1 MTYELA
7 KELKNAGFPQDKG
20 LIKAEESKQT
30 YGWFT
35 CEGRGDAYIDGEL
48 VEGFGAFREELWQP
62 YDLYQ
67 EAIYAPTLSE
77 LIESCGGWFHELV
90 KRDDETWYA
99 GTKLDD
105 NRPRYGTGSGS
116 TPEVAVA
123 RLWLALNPRKK
134 KLTTNRDI

>member
-1 MTYELA
+1 MDYELA
-7 KELKNAGFPQDKG
+7 KELKDAGFPQ
-20 LIKAEESKQT
+20 
-30 YGWFT
+30 
-35 CEGRGDAYIDGEL
+35 GDYSPDYRYEDDGG
-48 VEGFGAFREELWQP
+48 VFKDGVGAQIQP
-62 YDLYQ
+62 RVSRV
-67 EAIYAPTLSE
+67 PTLSE